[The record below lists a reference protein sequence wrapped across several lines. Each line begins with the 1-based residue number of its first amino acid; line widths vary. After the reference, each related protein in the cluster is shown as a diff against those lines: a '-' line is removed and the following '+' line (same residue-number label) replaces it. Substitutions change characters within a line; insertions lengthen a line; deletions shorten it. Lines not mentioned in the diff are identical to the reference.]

1 VTGTTAGQAGTAIT
15 RCPPAAPPGLQ
26 AGPAGR
32 PPAGRHAISSGR
44 QFSAARLAQGTWRL
58 ARRRATRRPA
68 AAALALVGALA
79 CVIATAGFVV
89 ASHGGRAATP
99 LGHTPFVATPAG
111 RAGKLPDSADSFAVA
126 APAALIIPA
135 IGVQTRLIRLG
146 RTAAGALQ
154 VPPTTA
160 VAGWYTGSPR
170 PGELGAAVIAG
181 HVDSLLGPGV
191 FFRLRLLRPRDLI
204 LVRRADRSFA
214 AFRVT
219 AVRQSLKTRFP
230 TAAVYGPAPV
240 AELRLV
246 TCGGTFDYATGHYLS
261 NVIVFAIAVRWHHRA
276 APGGAANRKARH
288 IAARPAGSVA
298 PVGRPQAA

>member
-1 VTGTTAGQAGTAIT
+1 VTERTGWQAGTAIT
-15 RCPPAAPPGLQ
+15 RCPPV
-26 AGPAGR
+26 PAER
-32 PPAGRHAISSGR
+32 QPLGRHAISSGR
-44 QFSAARLAQGTWRL
+44 RFSAARAVQGTWRL
-58 ARRRATRRPA
+58 GRRRATRRPV
-68 AAALALVGALA
+68 AAALALAGALA
-79 CVIATAGFVV
+79 CVIATAGFVA
-89 ASHGGRAATP
+89 ASHGGRPPTP
-99 LGHTPFVATPAG
+99 LGHTPVVATPVG
-111 RAGKLPDSADSFAVA
+111 QAGKLPDSADSFTVA
-126 APAALIIPA
+126 APVALIIPA

-146 RTAAGALQ
+146 QTAAGSLQ

-181 HVDSLLGPGV
+181 HVDSLLGPGI

-204 LVRRADRSFA
+204 LVRRADHSLA

-276 APGGAANRKARH
+276 ALTG
-288 IAARPAGSVA
+288 
-298 PVGRPQAA
+298 